1 MDGGG
6 SAQSFETLGRRAQVY
21 QLRRLA
27 YKALQQYPLP
37 QPRLALLQHEHNTT
51 FHVRTV
57 TGERFVLR
65 IHRPEQH
72 TTEAIRSE
80 LLWLTAL
87 HQDTSLHI
95 PQPILTK
102 DGGLLTIA
110 EVDGVP
116 EPRVCVLFR
125 WQTGRFLSR
134 SLTPIHLERVGM
146 FIGCLHEHAA
156 QWSYPPQFV
165 RGRVDNLTSVARFI
179 SRVDLHSASLT
190 DLEKH
195 PTDEDVER
203 CLRLV
208 AELCSAEDSVVV
220 QCAIHHIRQ
229 VLAELGYGADV
240 FGLIHADLHQENYLF
255 HRGGVL
261 AIDFDDCGFGH
272 YLFDLSVTLLE
283 IQHLQQYVSLRTAL
297 LAGYRRARPLPS
309 AHECCLD
316 TFFVLRHIQV
326 LMWVLESREYP
337 TFRST
342 WKSWSQDEL
351 QQLRLLLRNA

>member
-1 MDGGG
+1 M
-6 SAQSFETLGRRAQVY
+6 QSFETLGRRAQVY

-51 FHVRTV
+51 FHVRTAA
-57 TGERFVLR
+57 GERFVLR

-87 HQDTSLHI
+87 HQDTRLHI

-110 EVDGVP
+110 EVDAVP

-125 WQTGRFLSR
+125 WQTGRFLGR

-146 FIGCLHEHAA
+146 FIGCLHEHTA
-156 QWSYPPQFV
+156 QWSYPPHFV
-165 RGRVDNLTSVARFI
+165 RGRVDSLTSVARFI

-208 AELCSAEDSVVV
+208 AELCSVEDSVAVH
-220 QCAIHHIRQ
+220 CAIHQIRRTCSALSTPIFTKRIISFIEA
-229 VLAELGYGADV
+229 VCWRLTLTIAASA
-240 FGLIHADLHQENYLF
+240 IIYLT
-255 HRGGVL
+255 
-261 AIDFDDCGFGH
+261 
-272 YLFDLSVTLLE
+272 S
-283 IQHLQQYVSLRTAL
+283 
-297 LAGYRRARPLPS
+297 
-309 AHECCLD
+309 
-316 TFFVLRHIQV
+316 VLRS
-326 LMWVLESREYP
+326 W
-337 TFRST
+337 RSNIC
-342 WKSWSQDEL
+342 SSM
-351 QQLRLLLRNA
+351 LRYALRC